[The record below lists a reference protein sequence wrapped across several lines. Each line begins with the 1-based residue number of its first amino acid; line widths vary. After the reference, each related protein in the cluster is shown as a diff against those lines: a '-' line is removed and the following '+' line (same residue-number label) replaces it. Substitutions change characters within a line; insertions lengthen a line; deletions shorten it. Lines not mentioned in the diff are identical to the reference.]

1 MSDQPVARALDAE
14 MRWLSACID
23 ARIRT
28 HFAAEPTPVVFPP
41 APPLDRASRY
51 HDLLQRIGAGD
62 AERLLLALSL
72 APHVAPHVLDVFF
85 LRNQQTDRGF
95 TEFGGLKGT
104 QHAGFLPTGETALFL
119 LGGDDPVARVHA
131 LRLLD
136 RQHPLHT
143 IGALHLDAAPTREP
157 QTSGALTFAPEWLRH
172 LVDGSEP
179 RPEMGP
185 AFPARPVTTRLTWD
199 DLVLDADARREVE
212 TIEAWARHAE
222 SLRDAWGLGRHLG
235 RGFSAL
241 FHGPSGTGKS
251 LTAAL
256 LGQRLE
262 RDVYRID
269 LSQVVSKYIGE
280 TEKNLGRVFEEAE
293 RRGWLLF
300 FDEADALFGRRTTTS
315 NAHDRYANQ
324 EVAYLLQRIEEHVGI
339 TILATNLRG
348 NIDDAFVRRFQVIVH
363 FAPPDVAQRE
373 RLWRTMLGP
382 QVPRADDVDCAA
394 LARDHELTGGQ
405 IVNIVCHACLD
416 ARSRA
421 SALQLADLQRAIRRE
436 RRKEGRS

>member
-1 MSDQPVARALDAE
+1 MSEPLVAHGLDAE

-23 ARIRT
+23 ARVRA
-28 HFAAEPTPVVFPP
+28 HFAAEPTPVDFPP
-41 APPLDRASRY
+41 APTLNHTSRY
-51 HDLLQRIGAGD
+51 HRLLQRIGAGD

-72 APHVAPHVLDVFF
+72 APHVAPQVLDVFF

-119 LGGDDPVARVHA
+119 LGGDDAAARLHA
-131 LRLLD
+131 LTLLD
-136 RQHPLHT
+136 RRHALHT
-143 IGALHLDAAPTREP
+143 VGALHLDAAPPREP

-185 AFPARPVTTRLTWD
+185 AFPARPVVTRLTWD
-199 DLVLDADARREVE
+199 DLVLDAEARREVE

-222 SLRDAWGLGRHLG
+222 ALRDAWGLGRHLG

-256 LGQRLE
+256 LGQQLDRE
-262 RDVYRID
+262 VYRVD

-280 TEKNLGRVFEEAE
+280 TEKNLARVFEEAE

-300 FDEADALFGRRTTTS
+300 FDEADALFGRRTSTS
-315 NAHDRYANQ
+315 SAHDRYANQ

-363 FAPPDVAQRE
+363 FAPPDAAQRE
-373 RLWRTMLGP
+373 RLWRTMVGP
-382 QVPRADDVDCAA
+382 QVPCAADVDLAS
-394 LARDHELTGGQ
+394 LAREHELTGGQ
-405 IVNIVCHACLD
+405 IVNVIRHACLE
-416 ARSRA
+416 ACSRA
-421 SALQLADLQRAIRRE
+421 DAVRLADLQRAVRRE